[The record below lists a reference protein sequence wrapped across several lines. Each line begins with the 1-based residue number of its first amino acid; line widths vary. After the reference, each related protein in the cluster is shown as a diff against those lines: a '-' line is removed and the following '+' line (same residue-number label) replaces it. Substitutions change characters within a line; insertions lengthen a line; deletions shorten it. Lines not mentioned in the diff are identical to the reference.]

1 MNIGNAIAKVGN
13 KFAGKL
19 GKTGII
25 LKAKSPEI
33 LIGAGIVLVLG
44 GTCMACRATSKAKD
58 VIEARDNEI
67 VGIKNSALQ
76 QINEMKESAEKLGLT
91 KLPED
96 KVREI
101 AKETRSDKFVAHVRC
116 GWELTKLYAPA
127 IAMEAAGIG
136 CFLGAHGI
144 MRKRNA
150 ALMAAYEA
158 TDKAYRRLKEQQGQ
172 KLLTDGAECK
182 EGEKLVEKKD
192 EEQKNCPFNSDLGPW
207 AFVFD
212 EDCNVWKPSDSTIL
226 MEAKAVERSLTNR
239 LNAGRTIFLNDIR
252 TAFGEDI
259 PGPNL
264 EGQIIC
270 WDKTLGDTEIDLGLP
285 RSEDYIFGKS
295 FWINPKGGHKI
306 QDLPCLRRR

>member
-44 GTCMACRATSKAKD
+44 GTYMACRATSKAKD
-58 VIEARDNEI
+58 VIARRDIEIDELKYREAEALEQLSENCTEQEI
-67 VGIKNSALQ
+67 
-76 QINEMKESAEKLGLT
+76 
-91 KLPED
+91 
-96 KVREI
+96 KVVR
-101 AKETRSDKFVAHVRC
+101 KETKSDIFVAHVRC

-158 TDKAYRRLKEQQGQ
+158 TDKAYRRLKEERDKG
-172 KLLTDGAECK
+172 LLTDGTECK
-182 EGEKLVEKKD
+182 EGEKLIEKKD
-192 EEQKNCPFNSDLGPW
+192 EDQKNCPFNSDLGPW
-207 AFVFD
+207 AFMFD
-212 EDCNVWKPSDSTIL
+212 EDCNVWKPSDSTLL

>member
-44 GTCMACRATSKAKD
+44 GTYMACRATSKAKD
-58 VIEARDNEI
+58 VIQNRNEEIEEIKYREAEEI
-67 VGIKNSALQ
+67 GQ
-76 QINEMKESAEKLGLT
+76 
-91 KLPED
+91 LPE
-96 KVREI
+96 KRTEQEVNVVHKE
-101 AKETRSDKFVAHVRC
+101 AKSDIFVAHVRC

-172 KLLTDGAECK
+172 KLLTDGTECK
-182 EGEKLVEKKD
+182 EGDKLVEKKD

-207 AFVFD
+207 AFMFD
-212 EDCNVWKPSDSTIL
+212 EDCNVWKPSDSTLL
-226 MEAKAVERSLTNR
+226 MEAKAVERTLTSR

-270 WDKTLGDTEIDLGLP
+270 WDKTLGDTEINLGLP
-285 RSEDYIFGKS
+285 CSEDYIFGKS

>member
-13 KFAGKL
+13 KFVGKL

-44 GTCMACRATSKAKD
+44 GTYMACRATSKAKD
-58 VIEARDNEI
+58 VIQKRNDEI
-67 VGIKNSALQ
+67 FEIKNCEDDQVLH
-76 QINEMKESAEKLGLT
+76 
-91 KLPED
+91 LPENCTEQ
-96 KVREI
+96 EI
-101 AKETRSDKFVAHVRC
+101 KAIHKEAKSDIFVAHVRC

-172 KLLTDGAECK
+172 KLLMDGK
-182 EGEKLVEKKD
+182 
-192 EEQKNCPFNSDLGPW
+192 EQKTEEHEKEPEKERCPFDPNLGPW
-207 AFVFD
+207 AFIFD
-212 EDCNVWKPSDSTIL
+212 RDCNCWHNSEIDNQML
-226 MEAKAVERSLTNR
+226 AKFVEQHRTNQ
-239 LNAGRTIFLNDIR
+239 LLAGRTIFLNDIR
-252 TAFGEDI
+252 NDFGMDN
-259 PGPNL
+259 PGPNY
-264 EGQIIC
+264 EGQTIC
-270 WDKTLGDTEIDLGLP
+270 WSKEFGDTEIDLGLT
-285 RSEDYIFGKS
+285 FGPYDKE
-295 FWINPKGGHKI
+295 FWINPQGGHPI
-306 QDLPCLRRR
+306 DQATFLRRR

>member
-1 MNIGNAIAKVGN
+1 MNIGNTIAKVGN

-44 GTCMACRATSKAKD
+44 GTYMACRATSKAKD
-58 VIEARDNEI
+58 VIQNRNDEIEEIKYREAEELGQLFENC
-67 VGIKNSALQ
+67 KNPTEQEVKAAR
-76 QINEMKESAEKLGLT
+76 KE
-91 KLPED
+91 
-96 KVREI
+96 
-101 AKETRSDKFVAHVRC
+101 AKSDILIAHVRC

-127 IAMEAAGIG
+127 IAIEAAGIG

-172 KLLTDGAECK
+172 KLLTDGTECK

-192 EEQKNCPFNSDLGPW
+192 EDQKNCPFNSDLGPW

>member
-1 MNIGNAIAKVGN
+1 MNIGNAITKVSN

-19 GKTGII
+19 GKTGLI

-44 GTCMACRATSKAKD
+44 GTYMACRATSKAKD
-58 VIEARDNEI
+58 IIENRNDEITTIKFEEHNDIEI
-67 VGIKNSALQ
+67 VNDSTEPID
-76 QINEMKESAEKLGLT
+76 KEATIRSIRKE
-91 KLPED
+91 
-96 KVREI
+96 
-101 AKETRSDKFVAHVRC
+101 AKSDIFIAHVRC

-158 TDKAYRRLKEQQGQ
+158 TDKAYRRLKEERDKG
-172 KLLTDGAECK
+172 LLTDGTECK
-182 EGEKLVEKKD
+182 DGDKLVEKKD
-192 EEQKNCPFNSDLGPW
+192 EEQKNCPFDPDLDQW
-207 AFVFD
+207 AFMFD
-212 EDCNVWKPSDSTIL
+212 ENCNIWKPSDSINL
-226 MEAKAVERSLTNR
+226 AQAKAIEKALTTR
-239 LNAGRTIFLNDIR
+239 LNAGRTVFLNDIR
-252 TAFGEDI
+252 VAFGDDS

-270 WDKTLGDTEIDLGLP
+270 WDKEFGDTEINLRLP
-285 RSEDYIFGKS
+285 KNESYIFYDKA

>member
-13 KFAGKL
+13 KLTGKL
-19 GKTGII
+19 GKTGLI

-44 GTCMACRATSKAKD
+44 GTYMACRATSKAKD
-58 VIEARDNEI
+58 VIARRDIEIDELKYREAEALEQLSETCAEQEI
-67 VGIKNSALQ
+67 
-76 QINEMKESAEKLGLT
+76 
-91 KLPED
+91 
-96 KVREI
+96 KVVR
-101 AKETRSDKFVAHVRC
+101 KETKSDIFVAHVRC
-116 GWELTKLYAPA
+116 CWELTKLYAPA
-127 IAMEAAGIG
+127 IAIEAAGIG

-158 TDKAYRRLKEQQGQ
+158 TDKAYRRLKEERDKG
-172 KLLTDGAECK
+172 LLTDGTECK

-192 EEQKNCPFNSDLGPW
+192 EDQKNCPFSSDLGPW
-207 AFVFD
+207 AFMFD

>member
-1 MNIGNAIAKVGN
+1 MNIGNAITKVGN
-13 KFAGKL
+13 KFAGKF

-44 GTCMACRATSKAKD
+44 GTYMACRATSKAKD
-58 VIEARDNEI
+58 VINRRDIEIDELKYREAEVLEQLSEDCTEQEI
-67 VGIKNSALQ
+67 
-76 QINEMKESAEKLGLT
+76 
-91 KLPED
+91 
-96 KVREI
+96 KVVR
-101 AKETRSDKFVAHVRC
+101 KETKSDIFVAHVRC

-127 IAMEAAGIG
+127 IAMEAVGIG

-158 TDKAYRRLKEQQGQ
+158 TDKAYRRLKEERDKG
-172 KLLTDGAECK
+172 LLTDGSECK
-182 EGEKLVEKKD
+182 DGDKLVEKKD
-192 EEQKNCPFNSDLGPW
+192 EEQKNCPFNSDLDQW
-207 AFVFD
+207 AFMFD
-212 EDCNVWKPSDSTIL
+212 ENCNIWKPSDSINL
-226 MEAKAVERSLTNR
+226 AQAKAIEKALTTR
-239 LNAGRTIFLNDIR
+239 LNTGRTVFLNDIR
-252 TAFGEDI
+252 VAFGDDS

-270 WDKTLGDTEIDLGLP
+270 WDKEFGDTEINLRLP
-285 RSEDYIFGKS
+285 KNESYIFYDKA

-306 QDLPCLRRR
+306 HDLPCLRRR

>member
-13 KFAGKL
+13 KLTGKL

-44 GTCMACRATSKAKD
+44 GTYMACRATSKAKD
-58 VIEARDNEI
+58 VIASRDIEIDELKYREAEALEQLSENCTEQEI
-67 VGIKNSALQ
+67 
-76 QINEMKESAEKLGLT
+76 
-91 KLPED
+91 
-96 KVREI
+96 KVVR
-101 AKETRSDKFVAHVRC
+101 KETKSDIFVAHVRC

-158 TDKAYRRLKEQQGQ
+158 TDKAYRRLKEERDKG
-172 KLLTDGAECK
+172 LLTDGTECK

-192 EEQKNCPFNSDLGPW
+192 EDQKNCPFNSDLGPW
-207 AFVFD
+207 AFMFD

>member
-44 GTCMACRATSKAKD
+44 GTYMACRATSKAKD
-58 VIEARDNEI
+58 IIENRNDEITTLKFEEHNDLEI
-67 VGIKNSALQ
+67 VNDSTEPID
-76 QINEMKESAEKLGLT
+76 KEATIRSIRKE
-91 KLPED
+91 
-96 KVREI
+96 
-101 AKETRSDKFVAHVRC
+101 AKSDIFVAHVRC

-158 TDKAYRRLKEQQGQ
+158 TDKAYRRLKEERDKG
-172 KLLTDGAECK
+172 LLTDGTECK
-182 EGEKLVEKKD
+182 DGEKLVEKKD

-207 AFVFD
+207 AFMFD
-212 EDCNVWKPSDSTIL
+212 EDCNVWKPSDSTLL

>member
-44 GTCMACRATSKAKD
+44 GTYMACRATSKAKD
-58 VIEARDNEI
+58 VIQKRNDEIEEIKYREDEEIGEINTTDYMGVDYRTASIKSIHKEA
-67 VGIKNSALQ
+67 K
-76 QINEMKESAEKLGLT
+76 
-91 KLPED
+91 
-96 KVREI
+96 
-101 AKETRSDKFVAHVRC
+101 SDIFVAHVRC
-116 GWELTKLYAPA
+116 GWELTKLFAPA

-158 TDKAYRRLKEQQGQ
+158 TDKAYRRLKEERDKG
-172 KLLTDGAECK
+172 LITDGTECK

-207 AFVFD
+207 AFMFD
-212 EDCNVWKPSDSTIL
+212 EDCNVWKPSDSTLL

>member
-25 LKAKSPEI
+25 LKTKSPEI

-44 GTCMACRATSKAKD
+44 GTYMACRATSKAKD
-58 VIEARDNEI
+58 IIQNRNDEI
-67 VGIKNSALQ
+67 DEIKNCEDD
-76 QINEMKESAEKLGLT
+76 QILH
-91 KLPED
+91 LPENCTEQ
-96 KVREI
+96 EI
-101 AKETRSDKFVAHVRC
+101 KAIHKEAKSDIFVAHVRC

-158 TDKAYRRLKEQQGQ
+158 TDKAYRRLKEERDKG
-172 KLLTDGAECK
+172 LLTDGTECK

-207 AFVFD
+207 AFMFD
-212 EDCNVWKPSDSTIL
+212 EDCNVWKPSDSTLL
-226 MEAKAVERSLTNR
+226 MEAKAVQKSLTNR

>member
-1 MNIGNAIAKVGN
+1 MNIGNAISKVSN
-13 KFAGKL
+13 KLTGKL

-44 GTCMACRATSKAKD
+44 GTYMACRATSKAKD
-58 VIEARDNEI
+58 VIQNRNEEI
-67 VGIKNSALQ
+67 EEIKYRAD
-76 QINEMKESAEKLGLT
+76 EELGQ
-91 KLPED
+91 LPENCTEQ
-96 KVREI
+96 EI
-101 AKETRSDKFVAHVRC
+101 KAIHKEAKSDTFIAHVRC
-116 GWELTKLYAPA
+116 SWELTKLFAPA

-158 TDKAYRRLKEQQGQ
+158 TDKAYRRLKDQQEKG
-172 KLLTDGAECK
+172 LLTDGTECK
-182 EGEKLVEKKD
+182 EGDKLVEKK
-192 EEQKNCPFNSDLGPW
+192 EEDQKNCPFNSDLGPW
-207 AFVFD
+207 AFMFD
-212 EDCNVWKPSDSTIL
+212 EDCNVWKPSDSTLL

>member
-1 MNIGNAIAKVGN
+1 MNIGNAIAKFGN
-13 KFAGKL
+13 KLTGKL

-44 GTCMACRATSKAKD
+44 GTYMACRATSKAKD
-58 VIEARDNEI
+58 VIQNRNEEI
-67 VGIKNSALQ
+67 EEIKYRTEEE
-76 QINEMKESAEKLGLT
+76 IG
-91 KLPED
+91 KLPANCPEQEV
-96 KVREI
+96 KAIYKE
-101 AKETRSDKFVAHVRC
+101 AKSDIFVSHVRC

-158 TDKAYRRLKEQQGQ
+158 TDKAYRRLKEERDKG
-172 KLLTDGAECK
+172 LITDGAECK
-182 EGEKLVEKKD
+182 EGEKLVENKT
-192 EEQKNCPFNSDLGPW
+192 EEQKNCPFDSDLGPW

-212 EDCNVWKPSDSTIL
+212 EDCNVWKPSDSTLL

>member
-44 GTCMACRATSKAKD
+44 GTYMACRATSKAKD
-58 VIEARDNEI
+58 IIENRNDEITTIKFEEHNDIEI
-67 VGIKNSALQ
+67 VNDSTEPID
-76 QINEMKESAEKLGLT
+76 KEATIRSIRKE
-91 KLPED
+91 
-96 KVREI
+96 
-101 AKETRSDKFVAHVRC
+101 AKSDIFVAHVRC

-158 TDKAYRRLKEQQGQ
+158 TDKAYRRLKEERDKG
-172 KLLTDGAECK
+172 LLTDGTECK
-182 EGEKLVEKKD
+182 DGEKLVEKKD

-207 AFVFD
+207 AFMFD
-212 EDCNVWKPSDSTIL
+212 EDCNVWKPSDSTLL

>member
-1 MNIGNAIAKVGN
+1 MNIGNAITKVGN

-44 GTCMACRATSKAKD
+44 GTYMACRATSKAKD
-58 VIEARDNEI
+58 VIQKRNDEI
-67 VGIKNSALQ
+67 DEIKNCEDD
-76 QINEMKESAEKLGLT
+76 QILH
-91 KLPED
+91 LPENCTEQ
-96 KVREI
+96 EI
-101 AKETRSDKFVAHVRC
+101 KAIHKETKSDIFVAHVRC

-158 TDKAYRRLKEQQGQ
+158 TDKAYRRLKEERDKG
-172 KLLTDGAECK
+172 LLTDGSECK

-192 EEQKNCPFNSDLGPW
+192 EDQKNCPFNSDLGPW
-207 AFVFD
+207 AFMFD
-212 EDCNVWKPSDSTIL
+212 EDCNVWKPSDSTLL

>member
-13 KFAGKL
+13 KLTGKL

-44 GTCMACRATSKAKD
+44 GTYMACRATSKAKD
-58 VIEARDNEI
+58 VIVRRDIEIDELKYREAEVLEQFSEDCTEQEI
-67 VGIKNSALQ
+67 
-76 QINEMKESAEKLGLT
+76 
-91 KLPED
+91 
-96 KVREI
+96 KVVR
-101 AKETRSDKFVAHVRC
+101 KETKSDIFVAHVRC

-158 TDKAYRRLKEQQGQ
+158 TDKAYRRLKEERDKG
-172 KLLTDGAECK
+172 LLTDSTECK

-192 EEQKNCPFNSDLGPW
+192 EDQKNCPFNSDLGPW
-207 AFVFD
+207 AFMFD

>member
-1 MNIGNAIAKVGN
+1 MNIGNAIAKIGN
-13 KFAGKL
+13 KFTGKL

-44 GTCMACRATSKAKD
+44 GTYMACRATSKAKD
-58 VIEARDNEI
+58 IIQNRNEEIEEIKYRTEEELGQLPANCPENE
-67 VGIKNSALQ
+67 VKAVY
-76 QINEMKESAEKLGLT
+76 KE
-91 KLPED
+91 
-96 KVREI
+96 
-101 AKETRSDKFVAHVRC
+101 AKSDIFVAHVRC

-158 TDKAYRRLKEQQGQ
+158 TDKAYRRLKEERDKG
-172 KLLTDGAECK
+172 LITDGAECK
-182 EGEKLVEKKD
+182 EGEKIVEKKT

-207 AFVFD
+207 AFMFD
-212 EDCNVWKPSDSTIL
+212 EDCNVWKPSDSTLL

>member
-1 MNIGNAIAKVGN
+1 MNIGNAIAKIGN
-13 KFAGKL
+13 KFTGKF

-44 GTCMACRATSKAKD
+44 GTYMACRATSKAKD
-58 VIEARDNEI
+58 IIQNRNEEIEEIKYRTEEELGQLPSNCPENEVKVIYKEA
-67 VGIKNSALQ
+67 K
-76 QINEMKESAEKLGLT
+76 
-91 KLPED
+91 
-96 KVREI
+96 
-101 AKETRSDKFVAHVRC
+101 SDIFVAHVRC

-158 TDKAYRRLKEQQGQ
+158 TDKAYRRLKEERDKG
-172 KLLTDGAECK
+172 LITDGTECK
-182 EGEKLVEKKD
+182 EGEKIVEKKT
-192 EEQKNCPFNSDLGPW
+192 EEQKNCPFDSDLGPW

-212 EDCNVWKPSDSTIL
+212 EDCNVWKPSDSTLL

>member
-13 KFAGKL
+13 KLTGKL

-33 LIGAGIVLVLG
+33 LIGTGIVLVLG
-44 GTCMACRATSKAKD
+44 GTYMACRATSKAKD
-58 VIEARDNEI
+58 VIQKRNDEIEEIKYREAE
-67 VGIKNSALQ
+67 
-76 QINEMKESAEKLGLT
+76 ELGQ
-91 KLPED
+91 LPETCAEQEI
-96 KVREI
+96 KVVR
-101 AKETRSDKFVAHVRC
+101 KETKSDIFVAHVRC
-116 GWELTKLYAPA
+116 GWELTKLYTPA

-158 TDKAYRRLKEQQGQ
+158 TDKAYKRLKEERDKG
-172 KLLTDGAECK
+172 LLTDGTECK

-192 EEQKNCPFNSDLGPW
+192 EDQKNCPFNSDLGPW
-207 AFVFD
+207 AFMFD

>member
-1 MNIGNAIAKVGN
+1 MNIGNAIAKIGN
-13 KFAGKL
+13 KFTSKL

-44 GTCMACRATSKAKD
+44 GTYMACRATSKAKD
-58 VIEARDNEI
+58 VIQNRNDEIEEIKYRAEEELGQLPANCQEQEVKAVYKEA
-67 VGIKNSALQ
+67 K
-76 QINEMKESAEKLGLT
+76 
-91 KLPED
+91 
-96 KVREI
+96 
-101 AKETRSDKFVAHVRC
+101 SDIFVAHVRC

-158 TDKAYRRLKEQQGQ
+158 TDKAYRRLKEERDKG
-172 KLLTDGAECK
+172 LITDGVECK
-182 EGEKLVEKKD
+182 EGEKIVEKKT
-192 EEQKNCPFNSDLGPW
+192 EEQKNCPFDSDLGPW

-212 EDCNVWKPSDSTIL
+212 EDCNVWKPSDSTLL

>member
-13 KFAGKL
+13 KLTGKL

-25 LKAKSPEI
+25 LKDKSPEI
-33 LIGAGIVLVLG
+33 LIGAGIILVLG
-44 GTCMACRATSKAKD
+44 GTYMACRATSKAKD
-58 VIEARDNEI
+58 VIARRDIEIDELKYREAGVLEQLSENCTEQEI
-67 VGIKNSALQ
+67 
-76 QINEMKESAEKLGLT
+76 
-91 KLPED
+91 
-96 KVREI
+96 KVVR
-101 AKETRSDKFVAHVRC
+101 KETKSDIFVAHVRC

-158 TDKAYRRLKEQQGQ
+158 TDKAYKRLKEERDKG
-172 KLLTDGAECK
+172 LLTDGTECK
-182 EGEKLVEKKD
+182 EGEKLIEKKD
-192 EEQKNCPFNSDLGPW
+192 EDQKNCPFNSDLGPW
-207 AFVFD
+207 AFMFD

>member
-44 GTCMACRATSKAKD
+44 GTYMACRATSKAKD

-67 VGIKNSALQ
+67 AEIKNRELQ

-101 AKETRSDKFVAHVRC
+101 TKETRSDKFVAHVRC

-158 TDKAYRRLKEQQGQ
+158 TDKAYRRLKEERDKG
-172 KLLTDGAECK
+172 LLTDGSECK

-192 EEQKNCPFNSDLGPW
+192 EDQKNCPFNSDLGPW
-207 AFVFD
+207 AFIFD
-212 EDCNVWKPSDSTIL
+212 EDCNVWKPSDSTLL

-285 RSEDYIFGKS
+285 HSEDYIFGKS

>member
-44 GTCMACRATSKAKD
+44 GTYMACRATSKAKD
-58 VIEARDNEI
+58 VIQNCNDEI
-67 VGIKNSALQ
+67 EEIKYR
-76 QINEMKESAEKLGLT
+76 ETEELGQ
-91 KLPED
+91 LPENCTEQEV
-96 KVREI
+96 KAVY
-101 AKETRSDKFVAHVRC
+101 KETKSDIFVAHVRC

-207 AFVFD
+207 AFMFD
-212 EDCNVWKPSDSTIL
+212 EDCNVWKPSDSTLL
-226 MEAKAVERSLTNR
+226 MEAKAVQKSLTNR

>member
-13 KFAGKL
+13 KFVGKL

-44 GTCMACRATSKAKD
+44 GTYMACRATSKAKD
-58 VIEARDNEI
+58 VIEKRNDDILTIKFEENTDIDIVNNTNEP
-67 VGIKNSALQ
+67 VD
-76 QINEMKESAEKLGLT
+76 KEAVIRSIRKE
-91 KLPED
+91 
-96 KVREI
+96 
-101 AKETRSDKFVAHVRC
+101 AKSDIFVAHVRC

-127 IAMEAAGIG
+127 IAIEAAGIC

-144 MRKRNA
+144 MQKRNA

-158 TDKAYRRLKEQQGQ
+158 TDKAYRRLKEQQDQ
-172 KLLTDGAECK
+172 KLLTDGTECK
-182 EGEKLVEKKD
+182 EGEKLVEQKID
-192 EEQKNCPFNSDLGPW
+192 EQKDCPFNSDLGPW

-212 EDCNVWKPSDSTIL
+212 EDCNVWKPSDSTLL

>member
-13 KFAGKL
+13 KFTGKL
-19 GKTGII
+19 GKTGLI

-44 GTCMACRATSKAKD
+44 GTYMACRATSKAKD
-58 VIEARDNEI
+58 IIEARNDEI
-67 VGIKNSALQ
+67 TEIKYREDEE
-76 QINEMKESAEKLGLT
+76 ID
-91 KLPED
+91 KLPE
-96 KVREI
+96 KWTQQEI
-101 AKETRSDKFVAHVRC
+101 KAVHKEAKSDIFVAHVRC

-158 TDKAYRRLKEQQGQ
+158 TDKAYRRLKEERDKG
-172 KLLTDGAECK
+172 LLTDGTECK
-182 EGEKLVEKKD
+182 EGDKLVEKKD

-207 AFVFD
+207 AFMFD
-212 EDCNVWKPSDSTIL
+212 EDCNVWKPSDSTLL